1 VAHSGHTVIEQMSFY
16 LKDNILITFQ
26 ETPKDLFDSIKS
38 KYFVQICRVL
48 NSVYFRSYSTR
59 QRSYKKI

>member
-1 VAHSGHTVIEQMSFY
+1 MGRTGHTVIEQISFY

-38 KYFVQICRVL
+38 KHFQFDI
-48 NSVYFRSYSTR
+48 
-59 QRSYKKI
+59 